1 MEENQSVLSYD
12 NRHQGE
18 DANNP
23 VRPSA
28 TMVGGASARQ
38 PGNIFPS
45 LNTFV
50 SFEEIVLGLVPRSK
64 IFAAKK
70 SLDRSTTA
78 HLNPCNQKRMFTIHC
93 NFVITLL
100 IM

>member
-1 MEENQSVLSYD
+1 LEESQSVLRYD

-28 TMVGGASARQ
+28 TIVGGASANQ
-38 PGNIFPS
+38 PVIWAIIS
-45 LNTFV
+45 NTFV
-50 SFEEIVLGLVPRSK
+50 SFEEIVIEFVPRSK

-70 SLDRSTTA
+70 SLERSTTL
-78 HLNPCNQKRMFTIHC
+78 HYKR
-93 NFVITLL
+93 
-100 IM
+100 